1 MASLG
6 RRRVVL
12 LVVLTSM
19 MLITLDQRGSGIIDS
34 ARSAV
39 STALR
44 PFETV
49 ARVVA
54 LPFERIWNAVFD
66 YDDVRRENEALRDQ
80 LDRMRGADI
89 EARSAILEYQELLRI
104 NQLTSSFIYDTL
116 TAQVVGASPSNFQ
129 NTVEINIGS
138 ASGIEVGMPVIDGAG
153 LIGRITK
160 VFPDRSLVLLITDPD
175 FAVSAQVLSTPDAGD
190 DSGTS
195 TTTTEVT
202 TPSGIPVDELGTT
215 PSSTPPGGDTGPLFT
230 TTTSPTTTTTI
241 LEVIRETGTLSGSGA
256 GSPLLL
262 SFVDMTSSSSSV
274 RIGAVVDTAGGN
286 LSTAPQGIPIGFI
299 SRIVEQSG
307 TSSVLVEV
315 RPSASLQRLN
325 FVAVVLYLPNE
336 DAVGR

>member
-1 MASLG
+1 
-6 RRRVVL
+6 
-12 LVVLTSM
+12 M

-54 LPFERIWNAVFD
+54 LPFERVWNAVFD

-175 FAVSAQVLSTPDAGD
+175 FAVSAQVLSTPDTGD
-190 DSGTS
+190 DTGSS
-195 TTTTEVT
+195 TTITEAT

-215 PSSTPPGGDTGPLFT
+215 PSSTPPGSDTGPLFT

-241 LEVIRETGTLSGSGA
+241 LEVVRETGTLSGSGA